1 MEIWKPIPGSRYE
14 ASSLGR
20 IRGPRG
26 NILKLNAHAL
36 GYQIVDV
43 RFDDEPKTKTRTV
56 HSLVAMA
63 FHGPRPDGLDVAHG
77 NCIKTDNRPSNLRYA
92 TRSENLIDSYIMGH
106 FSTAYPW
113 RQLQVGDSFATTPNI
128 QQRSAKEYI
137 AKARKRMGHDYTLA
151 ANDDGSWTVTR
162 VA

>member
-1 MEIWKPIPGSRYE
+1 METWRPIPGSSYE

-20 IRGPRG
+20 IRSPRG
-26 NILKLNAHAL
+26 NILKLHAHTL

-43 RFDDEPKTKTRTV
+43 RFDNEPKTKTRTV
-56 HSLVAMA
+56 HSLVALA
-63 FHGPRPDGLDVAHG
+63 FHGPRPEGLDVAHG

-92 TRSENLIDSYIMGH
+92 TRSENLIDSYVMGH
-106 FSTAYPW
+106 FLTAYPW
-113 RQLQVGDSFATTPNI
+113 RRLQVGDTFATSPNI
-128 QQRSAKEYI
+128 RAKSAYEYV
-137 AKARKRMGHDYTLA
+137 AKARKRMGHDYTVS